1 MEINNLENNIEIKS
15 ITKIGTEYNTKK
27 FNFTQNNQKLY
38 PKEDEIEI
46 KRIKMKKFSST
57 NNNFKLSKD
66 KIISNHNNIMH
77 RQNTFNKLKNKKKEI
92 QKQINKQIKG
102 QKSTI
107 ITPNQNL
114 VVNANSNI
122 DNNENNNYYVS
133 NSRKKEQKKITKN
146 ISRENMYI
154 NSSNINNTFN
164 NFLLGGTQ
172 RKKILFKELENKPKN
187 TKILKLYN
195 INNNIYNDEITLIN
209 NTNSNDIY
217 TTNYTTKNN
226 KNGAKQ
232 EMMGSGNKIKKDKK
246 IKYINNSKNNIEN
259 YLFNPP
265 MKIDINNINN
275 LESNTI
281 INNNLK
287 KIDIRS
293 GEKKIENNKIKDNN
307 LTGNNSKKNVVKNI
321 KDIIIENS
329 NKNNL
334 NLYNSFKSEINMN
347 KPFNTSESIKKD
359 VKKKLNKNKILNL
372 KISQRFSNYN
382 EFNPD
387 TNNLSCKN
395 NKNKPK
401 NKVIKLK
408 DVNNNFNYVVNN
420 GINFNSTSKNNNNK
434 NIYITYMNNSSSTK
448 NNNNSIRTN
457 NICYNNLHINKSNS
471 NLILNSNLSKEKI
484 NHRNSLKK
492 LNTLQNEADVKK
504 HLKHINYKSKIN
516 FSPPKI
522 PFLKEKST
530 KKIHMN
536 LKHPYSNK
544 NQNKNEKINY
554 SPKVNSI
561 PKYVKT
567 ESSIANINIMNNN
580 NIFINK
586 LDFLENYAIS
596 SRKDNIFSK
605 INNYILKGHN
615 NKSNFINL
623 LNKHKLNSRIENS
636 RGNSLVNKKESKD
649 KDKDKE
655 INVSKK
661 RLRKIDHNSDTLN
674 INNKTNSN
682 KNTIFNFGIKT
693 TKNMYKKD
701 NLLDKKYSF
710 INILKPKTINKLKR
724 YTHININKDD
734 LKNEKRKDITKD
746 NSKLLTNHNNKSLT
760 FIYKEKK
767 KNISSL
773 LKQKNIVKLIQMM
786 DDLNLNNSKEQS
798 KSKKKNKSLQHIN
811 FMGSSSKKVINQENI
826 KSIEDKNIIENV
838 IKNNMTMY
846 SIYILSKYEN
856 NFSKIGI
863 AKIGLYDKDNKEIFT
878 LYSNANINKENNE
891 EENINYLFNEN
902 NRPFISEYKENLY
915 INFYINIKKAYI
927 LKFIKILNYE
937 NKKEGISA
945 VKEIK
950 IYHGK
955 KKLFSGILSINNE
968 NIFDIS
974 EDFKKNYN
982 SDQIIPIFNLTKKRG
997 NSASSSNNK
1006 TNIYNINYI
1015 NYKKANINTNTR
1027 SYSTF
1032 RQNSGKKINKI
1043 PKKQIIKIKSERYLS
1058 PKQHLIKNSNIY
1070 NNTEINEDTYYD
1082 NNNNI
1087 FIYNICNT
1095 IPYNDYNEN
1104 EIKEEKYKND
1114 KYVSNND
1121 LDQSNIHQGI
1131 NLAKLNLNNN
1141 YYNNSSR
1148 LNSIYPEEKEDNFI
1162 KFKIIR
1168 LVLSSNYGHNSHIGL
1183 TGLEFYDINNKLIN
1197 IETADTIGALPKDLH
1212 TIYNIENDNR
1222 IFENIFNGENN
1233 TDDSFNM
1240 WLTLFD
1246 KNKKENN
1253 QLNRSL
1259 PYIELSFNKIIYLS
1273 KIKFY
1278 NYNQINQL
1286 DKCLKTVDIFL
1297 DNNFFAKINLRQGL
1311 GIIPNENIIH
1321 KKIENPDDENGN
1333 NIKNDYS
1340 QDITFPLNNKYFEK
1354 IYENQNKYENNIYNE
1369 EKGLED
1375 IDFAS
1380 LKHEQCYETPF
1391 MPNGFILRFQLENNF
1406 HQGKNIEN
1414 NNLLNNRITN
1424 SINNIPIRS
1433 NNYTGIN
1440 ILNIYDQNGNDLL
1453 SQKEI
1458 KYKIVSNK
1466 EIIILEENKYI
1477 LYYTANDDNNN
1488 LYFLFETP
1496 VNISYMEIKPFSF
1509 SENDKNN
1516 FNSAKDIKIFCDT
1529 NIIFEGQLYQY
1540 HQTIILFTSDNKLL
1554 NKINTNY
1561 LTKYHLNREYVEN
1574 KTEEYYSM
1582 VFT

>member
-38 PKEDEIEI
+38 PKDDEIEI
-46 KRIKMKKFSST
+46 KRIKMKKFSVT

-66 KIISNHNNIMH
+66 KKISNPNNIMH

-92 QKQINKQIKG
+92 QNQINKQIKG

-114 VVNANSNI
+114 VANSNI
-122 DNNENNNYYVS
+122 ENNEINNYYIS

-154 NSSNINNTFN
+154 NASNINNTFN

-172 RKKILFKELENKPKN
+172 RKKFLFKELDNKPKN

-209 NTNSNDIY
+209 NTNANDIY

-226 KNGAKQ
+226 RNSVKQ
-232 EMMGSGNKIKKDKK
+232 EFMGSGNKIKKERK
-246 IKYINNSKNNIEN
+246 IKYIHNSKNNIEN
-259 YLFNPP
+259 YFFNPP

-275 LESNTI
+275 LETNTI

-287 KIDIRS
+287 KLDARN
-293 GEKKIENNKIKDNN
+293 GEKKIKNNNN

-334 NLYNSFKSEINMN
+334 NLYNSFKNEINIH
-347 KPFNTSESIKKD
+347 KTFNTSESLNKD
-359 VKKKLNKNKILNL
+359 VKKKLNKDKILNL
-372 KISQRFSNYN
+372 KISQRFSNNN
-382 EFNPD
+382 EINPD

-408 DVNNNFNYVVNN
+408 AVNNNFNYIFNN
-420 GINFNSTSKNNNNK
+420 GMNFNSTTKNTSNK

-448 NNNNSIRTN
+448 NNNDSKRTN
-457 NICYNNLHINKSNS
+457 NICYNNLHVNKSNS

-492 LNTLQNEADVKK
+492 LNTLQNEADIKK

-522 PFLKEKST
+522 PFIKEKSI

-623 LNKHKLNSRIENS
+623 LNKHKLNSKIENS
-636 RGNSLVNKKESKD
+636 RGNSLVNKRESKE
-649 KDKDKE
+649 KDKE
-655 INVSKK
+655 ISLSKK
-661 RLRKIDHNSDTLN
+661 RLRKIEHNSDTLN
-674 INNKTNSN
+674 TNNKTNSN
-682 KNTIFNFGIKT
+682 KNTLFNFGGKT

-701 NLLDKKYSF
+701 NLLNKKYSF

-724 YTHININKDD
+724 YTNININKED
-734 LKNEKRKDITKD
+734 LKNEEKRKDITKEIS
-746 NSKLLTNHNNKSLT
+746 NSKILTNNNNKSLT

-773 LKQKNIVKLIQMM
+773 LKQKNIVKLIQML
-786 DDLNLNNSKEQS
+786 DYFNLNNSKEQS
-798 KSKKKNKSLQHIN
+798 KSKSRKKNKSSQHIN
-811 FMGSSSKKVINQENI
+811 FIGSSSKKINNQENT
-826 KSIEDKNIIENV
+826 KPTEDKNVIENI

-863 AKIGLYDKDNKEIFT
+863 AKIGLYDKNNNEIFT
-878 LYSNANINKENNE
+878 LYSNANINKDNNE

-915 INFYINIKKAYI
+915 INFYINSKKVYI
-927 LKFIKILNYE
+927 LKYIKILNYE
-937 NKKEGISA
+937 NKKEEISA

-955 KKLFSGILSINNE
+955 KKLFNGILSINNE
-968 NIFDIS
+968 NIIDIS
-974 EDFKKNYN
+974 EDIIQNYN
-982 SDQIIPIFNLTKKRG
+982 SEQIIPIFNMKKKRG
-997 NSASSSNNK
+997 NSASNYNNK

-1015 NYKKANINTNTR
+1015 NYKKANSNTR

-1032 RQNSGKKINKI
+1032 RQNSGEKINKI

-1058 PKQHLIKNSNIY
+1058 PKQHLVKTSNIY
-1070 NNTEINEDTYYD
+1070 NNTDINEDTYYD

-1095 IPYNDYNEN
+1095 IPYNDSNEN
-1104 EIKEEKYKND
+1104 EIKEEACKKD
-1114 KYVSNND
+1114 KYISNND
-1121 LDQSNIHQGI
+1121 LTQSKIHQGI
-1131 NLAKLNLNNN
+1131 NLTKLNLNNY
-1141 YYNNSSR
+1141 YYNNSSQ
-1148 LNSIYPEEKEDNFI
+1148 LNSIFPEEPENNFI

-1168 LVLSSNYGHNSHIGL
+1168 LVLSSNYGHNSQIGL
-1183 TGLEFYDINNKLIN
+1183 TGLEFYDTNNQLID
-1197 IETADTIGALPKDLH
+1197 IETAETIGALPKDLH
-1212 TIYNIENDNR
+1212 TIYNLENDNR

-1240 WLTLFD
+1240 WLTLF
-1246 KNKKENN
+1246 NKQKENN
-1253 QLNRSL
+1253 QLNFSL
-1259 PYIELSFNKIIYLS
+1259 PYIELSFNKMIYLS

-1278 NYNQINQL
+1278 NYNQLNQL

-1297 DNNFFAKINLRQGL
+1297 DNNFFAKIHLRQGL
-1311 GIIPNENIIH
+1311 GIIQNENIIH
-1321 KKIENPDDENGN
+1321 KKVDNPDDENEN
-1333 NIKNDYS
+1333 NMKNDYS
-1340 QDITFPLNNKYFEK
+1340 QDITFPLNNKYFEN
-1354 IYENQNKYENNIYNE
+1354 IYESRNKYEDIIFNE
-1369 EKGLED
+1369 EKGLSD

-1380 LKHEQCYETPF
+1380 LKNEQCYETPF
-1391 MPNGFILRFQLENNF
+1391 MPNGFIIRFQLENNF
-1406 HQGKNIEN
+1406 YHGKNIEN
-1414 NNLLNNRITN
+1414 NNLINNRITN
-1424 SINNIPIRS
+1424 GINNIPIRS
-1433 NNYTGIN
+1433 NNYIGIN
-1440 ILNIYDQNGNDLL
+1440 IANIFDQDGNDLL
-1453 SQKEI
+1453 TQKEI

-1466 EIIILEENKYI
+1466 EIIILNENKYI
-1477 LYYTANDDNNN
+1477 LYYTANDDSNN

-1496 VNISYMEIKPFSF
+1496 VNISYIEIKPFSF
-1509 SENDKNN
+1509 SENDKNY
-1516 FNSAKDIKIFCDT
+1516 FNSTKDIKIFCDT
-1529 NIIFEGQLYQY
+1529 DVIFEGQLYQY
-1540 HQTIILFTSDNKLL
+1540 NPTIILFTSDNKLL
-1554 NKINTNY
+1554 NNINTNY
-1561 LTKYHLNREYVEN
+1561 LTKYHLNREYTEN